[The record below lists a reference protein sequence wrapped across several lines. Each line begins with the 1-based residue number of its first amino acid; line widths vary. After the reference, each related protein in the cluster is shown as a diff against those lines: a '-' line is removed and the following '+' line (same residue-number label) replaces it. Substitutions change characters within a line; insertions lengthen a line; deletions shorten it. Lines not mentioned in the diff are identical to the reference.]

1 MGIGLLSMP
10 FAMRLGGWLGGC
22 GGLALALVAF
32 RVSAG
37 LLDAGLAAL
46 PPGVPKTF
54 ASLGSAALG
63 PAARPVV
70 GALAVAEFGGGA
82 TLTLAIVFK
91 QAALLL
97 PAAAAAQP
105 LHLAA
110 VVVAALLP
118 LLALPSFRRLTP
130 LSAIGCAATVAVA
143 AAVGACVAVDP
154 HRKHYGGGSGGP
166 PPPHALLRPGGLA
179 RALGIFSVAV
189 SGHSSLP
196 ALRSS
201 LADPALFPRVLDG
214 AFLAMGLAYG
224 ATAAAGYHYFGD
236 AAGPVITANLA
247 SDAPFSG
254 ALSSSIPRA
263 VGWAVLANAF
273 STYPSM
279 VMVVQST
286 LWSLTPWARG
296 EGVSR
301 GGGEGV
307 DGWLC
312 RPGVGVEEAAL
323 RRPKRGVRFLLRVLI
338 AGVTAG
344 AAILAAS
351 SLGDAIALLGGLA
364 ALACSLI
371 LPTVCYWR
379 VVLKN
384 EEGGG
389 GSGRGRVARRAG
401 LVGLVVG
408 GVSLMCL
415 IVSQTANKG
424 GGP

>member
-1 MGIGLLSMP
+1 
-10 FAMRLGGWLGGC
+10 
-22 GGLALALVAF
+22 
-32 RVSAG
+32 
-37 LLDAGLAAL
+37 
-46 PPGVPKTF
+46 
-54 ASLGSAALG
+54 
-63 PAARPVV
+63 
-70 GALAVAEFGGGA
+70 
-82 TLTLAIVFK
+82 LTLAIVFK

-97 PAAAAAQP
+97 PAAAAADP
-105 LHLAA
+105 VHLAA
-110 VVVAALLP
+110 VVVLALLP

-154 HRKHYGGGSGGP
+154 HRMHFGGGGRGTP
-166 PPPHALLRPGGLA
+166 PPPHALLRPAGLA
-179 RALGIFSVAV
+179 RSLGIFSVAV

-201 LADPALFPRVLDG
+201 LADPSLFPRVLDG

-224 ATAAAGYHYFGD
+224 ATAATGYYYFGD
-236 AAGPVITANLA
+236 AASPVITANLA

-254 ALSSSIPRA
+254 RLSSLIPRA

-296 EGVSR
+296 EGASA

-312 RPGVGVEEAAL
+312 RPGVGAEEVAL
-323 RRPKRGVRFLLRVLI
+323 RRPKRGVRFSLRVLI
-338 AGVTAG
+338 AVATAG

-379 VVLKN
+379 VVLK
-384 EEGGG
+384 ERDDG
-389 GSGRGRVARRAG
+389 GRGGVARRVG

-408 GVSLMCL
+408 GAGLMVL
-415 IVSQTANKG
+415 IVSQTASKG